1 LAFRLYTMQA
11 GPQPAAGD
19 LQQKTSSRSGGLRI
33 FGLIATIVGVA
44 LFGLLVYSVGL
55 DEISSNIADFGLPAF
70 LLIIVLFF
78 PRICMRAAAWQLSVP
93 TPYKLKFS
101 DTIPAVLIGE
111 AMSSIVPL
119 GIMISGTAKAVAVRK
134 RIPLVIGLSSVA
146 TENIFYTF
154 VTSAFLM
161 IGALTLSRAF
171 ALDDAWAWTVDILVA
186 GIAVVFGLVLLMVIR
201 QWHFASWICELLYGK
216 GFFRSVL
223 ENGRRNVRLFEELI
237 YSFYRTYPKRFLPI
251 CLFESSYHL
260 LGIVEVYLI
269 LSRISELPTLFNSFL
284 LESVSRTI
292 TIVFKFVPFM
302 IGVDEA
308 GSHFV
313 AKTVALGTGVGVTL
327 AVIRKGRI
335 LFWAMVGLLIM
346 TRRGLRFAHV
356 FEADEH

>member
-1 LAFRLYTMQA
+1 MT
-11 GPQPAAGD
+11 GD
-19 LQQKTSSRSGGLRI
+19 LQQKADTRSKRLRI
-33 FGLIATIVGVA
+33 LGLVATVIGA
-44 LFGLLVYSVGL
+44 GLFGFLVYSVGL
-55 DEISSNIADFGLPAF
+55 DEIGSHITEFGFPAF
-70 LLIIVLFF
+70 LSILSIFF
-78 PRICMRAAAWQLSVP
+78 VRICMRAAAWQLSVP
-93 TPYKLKFS
+93 RPYRLRFQ

-134 RIPLVIGLSSVA
+134 KVPLVVGLSSVA

-161 IGALTLSRAF
+161 IGALTLSQAF
-171 ALDDAWAWTVDILVA
+171 ALDDAWAWTVNILIT
-186 GIAVVFGLVLLMVIR
+186 GIAVVFVLVMLMVIR
-201 QWHFASWICELLYGK
+201 QWHFASWICERLYRK
-216 GFFRSVL
+216 GFFRLIL

-237 YSFYRTYPKRFLPI
+237 YSFYRTYPKRFVPI
-251 CLFESSYHL
+251 VLLESGYHL
-260 LGIVEVYLI
+260 LGITEVYLI
-269 LSRISELPTLFNSFL
+269 LSRISDAPTLLNSFL

-313 AKTVALGTGVGVTL
+313 ANTVALGVGVGVTL
-327 AVIRKGRI
+327 AVIRKGRM
-335 LFWAMVGLLIM
+335 LFWALIGLLIM

-356 FEADEH
+356 FSTDDEI

>member
-1 LAFRLYTMQA
+1 MQA
-11 GPQPAAGD
+11 GSQPAAGD
-19 LQQKTSSRSGGLRI
+19 LHEKATTRSNRLRWL
-33 FGLIATIVGVA
+33 GIAAAVIGTA

-55 DEISSNIADFGLPAF
+55 DEIASHIGEFGFPAF
-70 LLIIVLFF
+70 LGLIALYFLRMF
-78 PRICMRAAAWQLSVP
+78 CRASAWQLSVP
-93 TPYKLKFS
+93 KPYRLRYK

-134 RIPLVIGLSSVA
+134 KIPFVVGLSSVA

-154 VTSAFLM
+154 VTSAFLLV
-161 IGALTLSRAF
+161 GAITLSRIF
-171 ALDDAWAWTVDILVA
+171 VLDEAWAWTVNILIG
-186 GIAVVFGLVLLMVIR
+186 GIAIVFGLVLLMVVR
-201 QWHFASWICELLYGK
+201 QWQFGSWICERLYKRGY
-216 GFFRSVL
+216 FRLFL

-251 CLFESSYHL
+251 CLFEGGYHL
-260 LGIVEVYLI
+260 LGIAEVYFI
-269 LSRISELPTLFNSFL
+269 LSRISEMPSLLNSFL

-313 AKTVALGTGVGVTL
+313 ANTVALGAGVGLTL

-335 LFWAMVGLLIM
+335 LFWALLGLLIM
-346 TRRGLRFAHV
+346 MRRGLRFAHI
-356 FEADEH
+356 FESEEA